1 MVKNIT
7 TIIFNSLEA
16 ESTLNQDSNVAFYTI
31 NTPPIEIKKE
41 GILKVSN
48 FCHIGSASG
57 HADNMYLFR
66 VRGIN
71 ANNSK
76 TFSGTNGGYPCILT
90 TTFNNNR
97 SLYDENVIT
106 LNKQTINSIDML
118 IDTYLIVSVNGTF
131 SKIDIVHGGSGYLV
145 GNVLTFNG
153 GGGGS
158 VTVRVASISNGAIRS
173 LTLIDT
179 PQTIYTGLPT
189 LSNIMNGSGA
199 TFTTVAPAT
208 SGPLTS
214 ISISVG
220 GLGYKVGQVINI
232 TASGGSGATCTI
244 TGVNASTGTILS
256 LSALTGGSGYIT
268 TNARTVTVEPSAFTT
283 HTASLIPT
291 MVFPKVIENSIPNN
305 LIFSMTFTIEQD
317 EF

>member
-16 ESTLNQDSNVAFYTI
+16 EATLNQDNNVSFYTI

-48 FCHIGSASG
+48 FCHIGQALG

-71 ANNSK
+71 VNNSK
-76 TFSGTNGGYPCILT
+76 SFSGSNSGYPCILT

-97 SLYDENVIT
+97 SVYDENIIT

-118 IDTYLIVSVNGTF
+118 IDTYLVSPSNGTF
-131 SKIDIVHGGSGYLV
+131 SKIDIVYGGINYLV
-145 GNVLTFNG
+145 GNVLTLTG

-158 VTVRVASISNGAIRS
+158 FTFRVASVSSGSIRS
-173 LTLIDT
+173 LTFIDT
-179 PQTIYTGLPT
+179 PASTYTGLPT
-189 LSNIMNGSGA
+189 ISSVMNGSGA

-208 SGPLTS
+208 AGPLTS
-214 ISISVG
+214 ISISNG
-220 GLGYKVGQVINI
+220 GLGYRVGQVINI
-232 TASGGSGATCTI
+232 SANNASNATCI
-244 TGVNASTGTILS
+244 VSGVNASTGAITTLS
-256 LSALTGGSGYIT
+256 SLTGGTGYVS
-268 TNARTVTVEPSAFTT
+268 TNPRTVTVEASAFT
-283 HTASLIPT
+283 HTAYLIPT
-291 MVFPKVIENSIPNN
+291 MIFPKIIENSIPNN

-317 EF
+317 EY

>member
-16 ESTLNQDSNVAFYTI
+16 EASLNKDNNVAFYTI

-48 FCHIGSASG
+48 FCHIGSATG
-57 HADNMYLFR
+57 HTDNMYLFR
-66 VRGIN
+66 VRGVN
-71 ANNSK
+71 ANNSR
-76 TFSGTNGGYPCILT
+76 TFSGNNGGYPCILT

-118 IDTYLIVSVNGTF
+118 IDTYLISPNNGTF
-131 SKIDIVHGGSGYLV
+131 SKIDIVHGGAGYLV
-145 GNVLTFNG
+145 GNVLTLAG

-158 VTVRVASISNGAIRS
+158 VTVRVATVASGVIRS
-173 LTLIDT
+173 LTFIDT
-179 PQTIYTGLPT
+179 PVSSYTGIPT
-189 LSNIMNGSGA
+189 LSNVMNGSGA

-208 SGPLTS
+208 AGALTS
-214 ISISVG
+214 ISISSG
-220 GLGYKVGQVINI
+220 GLGYRVGQVINI
-232 TASGGSGATCTI
+232 TATGASGATCTV
-244 TGVNASTGTILS
+244 TAVNASTGAITTLS
-256 LSALTGGSGYIT
+256 SLTGGTGYIT
-268 TNARTVTVEPSAFTT
+268 TNARTVTVEPSAYT
-283 HTASLIPT
+283 HTAYILPT
-291 MVFPKVIENSIPNN
+291 MVFPKIVENSIPNN